1 VLSTLHT
8 NDAPS
13 AITRLIDIGIE
24 PYLLMPSLLLVV
36 AQRLIR
42 LLCQYCKEAY
52 EPGKEQVTSLKVRT
66 ELLYRA
72 KGCSKCNHIGYK
84 GRMPIA
90 EMMVVDNKIRELIG
104 KRVSFQE
111 LRKAA
116 VEAGMETLTQSGIRK
131 AEKGLTSIEEI
142 ISVTMGLD

>member
-1 VLSTLHT
+1 M
-8 NDAPS
+8 
-13 AITRLIDIGIE
+13 DIGIE

-52 EPGKEQVTSLKVRT
+52 EPSKEQLAGLNVRT

-72 KGCSKCNHIGYK
+72 KGCSRCNHIGYK
-84 GRMPIA
+84 GRMPIV
-90 EMMVVDNKIRELIG
+90 EMMAVDSKIRELIG

-116 VEAGMETLTQSGIRK
+116 VDAGMETLPQSGMRK
-131 AEKGLTSIEEI
+131 AEKGLTSIEEVI
-142 ISVTMGLD
+142 AVTLGMD